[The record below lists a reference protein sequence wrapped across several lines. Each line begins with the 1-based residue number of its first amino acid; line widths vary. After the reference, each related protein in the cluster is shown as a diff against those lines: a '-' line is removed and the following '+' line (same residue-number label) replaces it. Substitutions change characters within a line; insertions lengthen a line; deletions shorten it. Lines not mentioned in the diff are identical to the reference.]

1 MKKEPLNETLKK
13 SLIVIKKLKAELENQ
28 RVHQEPIAVVGMGC
42 RFPGNVNDP
51 EALWELLREGK
62 SGIVDIPESRWD
74 TDELI
79 RKNPSLKGKKNLFRA
94 GLLDNIDQFDAS
106 FFGISPEEA
115 SSLDPRQ
122 QLLLQTCWHTLENAK
137 VDPDQLRNSKTGVFV
152 GISLPDNLQESTAN
166 NDFEDLG
173 TYEATGIIPS
183 TAAGRISY
191 LLDLKGPS
199 MAVDTACSS
208 SLVST
213 NLACQSLQS
222 GECDA
227 AIVGGVN
234 LILRPNTHVLLSK
247 MEVISPT
254 GECKTFDAEADG
266 YVRSE
271 GCGMVFLKRL
281 KDARKDGNQVL
292 AVIKGSAVNQ
302 DGNSNGLTA
311 PNGLAQQEVM
321 KSALAKAKVSPEEID
336 YLEAHGTG
344 TSLGDPIEIDAVNR
358 IYGKQRKRTLYIG
371 SVKTNLGHLES
382 VSGIVGLMKAILVLQ
397 KGKIPP
403 HLHFKTP
410 SPFVDWKP
418 YLKVPTRNISLKKV
432 THSRHRAA
440 VSSFGLS
447 GTNVHVILEAPETP
461 VQDSSE
467 FSSREDHLICLSA
480 DGPDA
485 LQAQADQLMMH
496 LNKFDDLSLAGLS
509 RGLNAGRHH
518 FKYRTSWVAESLE
531 DLKKQLKEPVVAS
544 TPKAGRIA
552 FLYTGQGA
560 ARIGMGKTLYE
571 TEPVFRAV
579 FDHCMELIEAET
591 GERLTDLI
599 FGFSEGAETK
609 LQDTYYTQLSLF
621 ALEYS
626 LTRLWQHW
634 GVQPDYLLGHSLGEL
649 VAATVA
655 GVFNLPDGI
664 KLVAARARLMR
675 ALPRS
680 GKMISVKA
688 GVKEIGQLLKGQED
702 KVSIACENAPG
713 QTVLSGDEDAVSM
726 LVGQLEAQRFK
737 VKALNT
743 SHAFHSP
750 LMEPMLSD
758 FERVAESLDY
768 QEPSIPVISNLTG
781 KVSGS
786 ELAKP
791 GYWVRQIRQ
800 TVKFME
806 GVRELETLGVTTFI
820 EMGPD
825 TVLSGLAMQC
835 VSEEHECH
843 WLPSLKEG
851 TSGTATIYNSL
862 GQWYTMSG
870 RPNWEAFFEGRINQA
885 VSLPNYAFRKK
896 PSQAQETNAYN
907 GPVVVNEKSD
917 KVGPGI
923 PANPLV
929 QKLMALGVNERKTYL
944 TDYLRRHIAAIL
956 TLPYEEISADI
967 ELTKLGINSL
977 QVLELVNKTKKE
989 FKIKFPVTAFFE
1001 LKDLHEIGDFILS
1014 HVIPEEPASASHEFQ
1029 DRIRETDSHTDVDAF
1044 SQTCPLSSMQERL
1057 WFLYQLNP
1065 GPEYNVCV
1073 KLDHQG
1079 PLSEEAV
1086 NKAWKTLV
1094 DRHDSLRTCVI
1105 SDEQGVQLRLLSP
1118 YQPQIQ
1124 FEDLSHHKDTAKRLE
1139 QIEKQVA
1146 RYFFDFQNPTLHLS
1160 LVKLGETH
1168 FRLFIALHHLFTDG
1182 YSIQLLVQEF
1192 IGLYKE
1198 YTGQAQYQLQRKE
1211 YQYTDFIKEEIKW
1224 IKSEAYQQASEYW
1237 QKHLQDTELLQINAP
1252 KPQNQDEVT
1261 DISGGKLR
1269 FDLTAYQTAGLVGM
1283 ASIHGVTLN
1292 TLLFSIYA
1300 VLLHKYSGQDNFG
1313 ISVLNANRS
1322 DEKFE
1327 QVHGFFVNT
1336 LVWRGYFTPD
1346 LRFTELLAANWKQMI
1361 NGQKH
1366 HRLPYQKL
1374 VKMTGKDHSGIAFS
1388 HQSYEA
1394 KSLQEEDWTS
1404 DDISFA
1410 DTAIEG
1416 VAHFDLELN
1425 TIIASDHEA
1434 GTWISGSWEYRS
1446 GLFDKDF
1453 VSQLNRHFSRLIDE
1467 VLSNPQCQISGLGLL
1482 LPAEKEKVI
1491 QEFAGQAAP
1500 YPSELSVID
1509 LFNEGVSKSPD
1520 ACAVKCGESVLTYRE
1535 LDEFSNHLAHFL
1547 LSKDLNDESII
1558 GVCLSRSVE
1567 MVIATLG
1574 IWKAGLA
1581 LLPIDPELPVVRLKH
1596 IIKDSGTTLIL
1607 CDHTTE
1613 DLLPDLV
1620 AKQVI
1625 NNCIAGVNVAKINI
1639 ELDASQLAYVN
1650 YTSGTTG
1657 LPKGVLIEHGSLMN
1671 MVMAWRDAYR
1681 LDETPMVLL
1690 QTARM
1695 SFDVYIGDVGRSVL
1709 CDGTLIIANEDERID
1724 PMMLVDLMVKHKI
1737 TGFEMTPALAI
1748 PVMKEAV
1755 ENPGSYQSLRR
1766 IMLSS
1771 DVLPLADY
1779 QWLKSTFGPKGI
1791 DVINSFGTTETT
1803 IDTSY
1808 FNATADHLQQVP
1820 IGKAF
1825 ANTRLYITDRYLN
1838 LLPVGVIGELQIGG
1852 IQVARGYLNRSELTK
1867 QKFIESPFVA
1877 GERLY
1882 RTGDLARWLPD
1893 GNIEFMGRAD
1903 NQLKVRGYRIETGE
1917 VVTAL
1922 ESLPE
1927 ILQAVVKPH
1936 ETHGQYELA
1945 AYLVS
1950 DTNWD
1955 EQKLKSVLVDHLPSY
1970 MIPRWLI
1977 EIQEIPLTANGKVD
1991 LKALPAPVMQRDKTD
2006 QTVSPVSKTETQ
2018 LAQIWSTLLG
2028 YDQIN
2033 RFDQFFDLGGHS
2045 LLALKMVN
2053 QVRHQIGKAPN
2064 VRSVFD
2070 QPVLADFAKLL
2081 DGLGQKEIQPVPVI
2095 ERPERIPLSFGQ
2107 ERLWFIDQLEG
2118 SRHYHMPSLF
2128 KLKSEPDTQALSAAL
2143 KVVVTQ
2149 HEVLRTVIREAEGQA
2164 FQHILIPDDW
2174 QLNLHD
2180 LRSQEGKKD
2189 TLIKDLIEAPF
2200 DLARDYMLRASLIR
2214 LDQDEFE
2221 LLLVT
2226 HHIATDGWSSQILL
2240 DCFLSNYDAICNKAP
2255 LPKKTAALQYADYAI
2270 WQRRKFEDGHWEKAL
2285 SYWQKDL
2292 EGAPILNL
2300 PTDHKPLNVASDNG
2314 AQHLFRI
2321 DAALESDL
2329 RNLANTEGVTVFVL
2343 LMAAFKVLL
2352 HKYSSM
2358 EDIVIGTPVANR
2370 QSEETTS
2377 MIGFLVSSV
2386 AIRSQIDGEMS
2397 FSALLQALSQKV
2409 LSAFEYQ
2416 DTPLSAVIEKVTPV
2430 RKAGSNPLFQV
2441 MFVFQNHK
2449 EDTGSAQNALV
2460 LEDLPFDFPKS
2471 KFDLT
2476 LEANE
2481 AEDGFWF
2488 RLEYKTDIFSEA
2500 TVSLMALQ
2508 YVQLLKAVVRTPYES
2523 IGLLKLVSP
2532 DEERVLLNRVNK
2544 TFNDFPQH
2552 ATIVSLFETQ
2562 VVSERYKKALVF
2574 NDSIWNYGQLNEDVN
2589 RLANCLKQEFQLQ
2602 PDDLV
2607 AVKLSHCD
2615 WTIVCL
2621 LAVLK
2626 AGGAYVPIDPTYPE
2640 ERINYMLNDAK
2651 PKLCIDQELLDGLR
2665 KSSRHY
2671 PVTPPEATISPGSAA
2686 YVIYTSGT
2694 TGQPKGVVI
2703 THSNVVR
2710 LLKPDHQLFHFSSND
2725 VWTLFHSLSFD
2736 FSVWEMY
2743 GALLNGGTLVVV
2755 GDDVRKDFQQYVELL
2770 KTHQVTVL
2778 NQTPSAFYS
2787 LAQLEAANTSAN
2799 LSLRYVIFGG
2809 EALAPHKL
2817 KEWRERYPKT
2827 ILINMYGITETTVHV
2842 TYKEIGQYEI
2852 DQGISNIGVAIPTL
2866 DCLILDESRQLLPVN
2881 MPGEL
2886 CIGGAGLA
2894 RGYLNK
2900 PELTAQKFIDHP
2912 YAEGKIYLSGDLARR
2927 LPNGDLEYLGRI
2939 DDQVKIR
2946 GYRIELGEV
2955 ETAISQIDGIL
2966 QVVVSAKEMASGEL
2980 QLVAYVV
2987 SETNLDVQWMETKTG
3002 ELLPAYMIP
3011 AHWLQIEKIPLTSSG
3026 KTDHK
3031 SLPVP
3036 LIGSDDFVPPENEVE
3051 TELVQIWKDVLGLDK
3066 VGTTDN
3072 FFQLGGDSILIIR
3085 VLSKIK
3091 KQLGKRLEVR
3101 NLYESSTIK
3110 AIAIKLTTDG
3120 QESKEL
3126 LKRQAALVDKMD
3138 HLRKEVFDVIEAPQ
3152 LLEDVLP
3159 MSDVQM
3165 GMVFH
3170 SLTGEKGVYH
3180 DQFVN
3185 VIECLDHNRLKQ
3197 SMIKLVQKHEALRTG
3212 FDLYAYSE
3220 PVQLIY
3226 RTMAVDINV
3235 EDLRDKDE
3243 TVQAEFLKTY
3253 MEGELSKPFNLRVG
3267 PLWRLS
3273 LFDLNDDKSLIL
3285 FQFHHALLDGWSIA
3299 TLHSELIGV
3308 YDQLLLD
3315 ETYMPVSLKASYEE
3329 HLVEMLSYRKDQT
3342 LLDYWKQELSDKER
3356 PLLFSEKSLN
3366 VRESRIRPLKYAAV
3380 EQAAKRYGVSVKSI
3394 FLGAYYLLLDKLCI
3408 ESNIMLGL
3416 TAHVRPA
3423 IEDGDKILGCFLNV
3437 LPFALKTS
3445 GLASTWKDYL
3455 QAIHEKTIVLQRHN
3469 QLSLLELTQM
3479 CEGSRQHENPL
3490 TDVLF
3495 TFVDFHI
3502 YRQIEREGEGI
3513 PHLKDLIVE
3522 SYDQTNFFLSLDV
3535 NITGQEIEILFDQT
3549 RAFSSGIDL
3558 KQFTNYY
3565 VELLDDIIHS
3575 DLSSERKTFSWEK
3588 ELKSSLNESKKAA
3601 NGKVDY
3607 QHPLRIKSEKLSSEV
3622 DATEV
3627 ASEELLMTRIWEETL
3642 GLEHI
3647 ALDDN
3652 FFELGGHSIL
3662 AIRLVNALNKQFESK
3677 MYVRT
3682 LFHYPTIRGL
3692 VQEMGHQT
3700 NTIDSGL
3707 QLLSKSADLEPI
3719 YIVPGS
3725 GGMLISFYP
3734 LAELLER
3741 KRSLY
3746 GFQAYG
3752 LDAHS
3757 EVITGVKEIAAQNII
3772 EMQQQDPS
3780 GPYTLAGYSFGA
3792 TVIYEMALQLQSK
3805 GFEVS
3810 QLLVLDAPPFYD
3822 TTMNEPVGFTQN
3834 LLGLCE
3840 GMLSYFGI
3848 NNEGAPS
3855 EKKLRK
3861 MTNQEQVAQVYQFIR
3876 DTLPP
3881 DQLDSLVFDLTQFE
3895 RMVLVNASS
3904 MEAFVRYQPTGLLT
3918 HELKV
3923 TLFKVVQSDLDT
3935 EDSDYGWSNIK
3946 DARVEVVSAEGTH
3959 HTMLN
3964 YPHARHLAQA
3974 LLHV

>member
-1 MKKEPLNETLKK
+1 MEKEQLNETLKK
-13 SLIVIKKLKAELENQ
+13 SLIVIKKLKAELESQ

-51 EALWELLREGK
+51 EAFWELLSEGK
-62 SGIVDIPESRWD
+62 SGIIDIPESRWN

-79 RKNPSLKGKKNLFRA
+79 RNNPSLKGKKNLFRA

-152 GISLPDNLQESTAN
+152 GISLPDNLQDSTAN

-208 SLVST
+208 SLVSAH
-213 NLACQSLQS
+213 LACQSLQS

-227 AIVGGVN
+227 ALVGGVN

-271 GCGMVFLKRL
+271 GCGMVLLKRL
-281 KDARKDGNQVL
+281 KDARKNGDQVL

-311 PNGLAQQEVM
+311 PNGLAQQEVI
-321 KSALAKAKVSPEEID
+321 KSALARAKVSPEEID

-410 SPFVDWKP
+410 SPFIDWKP
-418 YLKVPTRNISLKKV
+418 YLKVPTRNINLKNITRSK
-432 THSRHRAA
+432 HRTA

-461 VQDSSE
+461 IQDSSE
-467 FSSREDHLICLSA
+467 LSRREDHLICLSA

-485 LQAQADQLMMH
+485 LQAQVDQLMMH
-496 LNKFDDLSLAGLS
+496 LNKFDDLSIAGLS

-518 FKYRTSWVAESLE
+518 FKYRTSWVAKSLE
-531 DLKKQLKEPVVAS
+531 DLKKQLKEPVIPS
-544 TPKAGRIA
+544 IPTDGRLA

-560 ARIGMGKTLYE
+560 ARICMGKTLYKA
-571 TEPVFRAV
+571 EPVFKAV
-579 FDHCMELIEAET
+579 FDECMELIETET
-591 GERLTDLI
+591 GEQLTDLI
-599 FGFSEGAETK
+599 FDNSEEAEFK
-609 LQDTYYTQLSLF
+609 LQDTFYTQLSLF

-664 KLVAARARLMR
+664 KLVAARARLMS
-675 ALPRS
+675 ALPRP

-688 GVKEIGQLLKGQED
+688 GVKEVGQLLKGHED
-702 KVSIACENAPG
+702 KVSIACENAPA
-713 QTVLSGDEDAVSM
+713 QTVLSGDEDAISKV
-726 LVGQLEAQRFK
+726 LGQLEAQRFK

-791 GYWVRQIRQ
+791 GYWVKQIRE
-800 TVKFME
+800 TIKFME
-806 GVRELETLGVTTFI
+806 GVKELETLGVTTFI
-820 EMGPD
+820 EIGPD
-825 TVLSGLAMQC
+825 TILSGLAMQC
-835 VSEEHECH
+835 VSEDQVCH
-843 WLPSLKEG
+843 WLPSLKKRNSE
-851 TSGTATIYNSL
+851 TATIYESV
-862 GQWYTMSG
+862 GQWYTAGG
-870 RPNWEAFFEGRINQA
+870 RPNWKAFFEGR
-885 VSLPNYAFRKK
+885 VHESVPLPNYAFRKK
-896 PSQAQETNAYN
+896 SPRVRETEVHD
-907 GPVVVNEKSD
+907 GPVVVNEKPH
-917 KVGPGI
+917 KVGSGT

-929 QKLMALGVNERKTYL
+929 ENLKALSTKERKTYL
-944 TDYLRRHIAAIL
+944 TDYLRRRIAAIL
-956 TLPYEEISADI
+956 TLPYQEIPVEV
-967 ELTKLGINSL
+967 ELTKLGVNSL

-989 FKIKFPVTAFFE
+989 FEIKFPVTAFFE
-1001 LKDLHEIGDFILS
+1001 LKNLHEIGDFILS
-1014 HVIPEEPASASHEFQ
+1014 HVIPEETVPTAHELQ
-1029 DRIRETDSHTDVDAF
+1029 DGISETGSHTEVNAF
-1044 SQTCPLSSMQERL
+1044 SQTYPLSSMQERL

-1073 KLDHQG
+1073 KLDHHG

-1094 DRHDSLRTCVI
+1094 DRHDSLRTRVI
-1105 SDEQGVQLRLLSP
+1105 SDEQGVLLKLLSP

-1124 FEDLSHHKDTAKRLE
+1124 FEDISHCEDIAKRLE
-1139 QIEKQVA
+1139 QIEKHAA
-1146 RYFFDFQNPTLHLS
+1146 RYFFDFQDAALHLG
-1160 LVKLGETH
+1160 LVKLGDAH
-1168 FRLFIALHHLFTDG
+1168 FRLLMTLHHLFTDG

-1192 IGLYKE
+1192 IGLYKA
-1198 YTGQAQYQLQRKE
+1198 YTGQTQYQLQSKE
-1211 YQYTDFIKEEIKW
+1211 YQYRDFINEEIKW
-1224 IKSEAYQQASEYW
+1224 IKSEAYQEASEYW
-1237 QKHLQDTELLQINAP
+1237 QKYLQDTELLQINAP
-1252 KPQNQDEVT
+1252 KPQNQGEVT

-1292 TLLFSIYA
+1292 TLLFSIYT

-1322 DEKFE
+1322 NEKFE
-1327 QVHGFFVNT
+1327 HVHGFFVNT

-1346 LRFTELLAANWKQMI
+1346 LRFTELLAANWQQMI

-1374 VKMTGKDHSGIAFS
+1374 VKITGKDHSGIAFS

-1394 KSLQEEDWTS
+1394 KGLQGEDWTS

-1434 GTWISGSWEYRS
+1434 GTRISGSWEYRS

-1453 VSQLNRHFSRLIDE
+1453 VSQMNRHFSRLIDE
-1467 VLSNPQCQISGLGLL
+1467 VLSNPQCQISSLGLL

-1491 QEFAGQAAP
+1491 REFAGQAVP

-1520 ACAVKCGESVLTYRE
+1520 ACAVKCGARVLTYQE
-1535 LDEFSNHLAHFL
+1535 LDESSNHLAHFL
-1547 LSKDLNDESII
+1547 LSKDWTEESII

-1581 LLPIDPELPVVRLKH
+1581 LLPIDPELPAVRLKH
-1596 IIKDSGTTLIL
+1596 IIKDSETDLIL

-1613 DLLPDLV
+1613 DLLPDL
-1620 AKQVI
+1620 ATKQI
-1625 NNCIAGVNVAKINI
+1625 ISTCITGVNDTMIDV
-1639 ELDASQLAYVN
+1639 ELNSSQLAYVN

-1695 SFDVYIGDVGRSVL
+1695 SFDVYIGDIGRSVL

-1724 PMMLVDLMVKHKI
+1724 PMMLVDLMARHKI

-1803 IDTSY
+1803 IDSSF
-1808 FNATADHLQQVP
+1808 FNASADHLQQVP

-1825 ANTRLYITDRYLN
+1825 ANTRLYITDQYLN

-1852 IQVARGYLNRSELTK
+1852 VQVARGYLNRSELTE

-1917 VVTAL
+1917 IVTAL

-1936 ETHGQYELA
+1936 EIHGQYELA

-1955 EQKLKSVLVDHLPSY
+1955 EQKLKSALADHLPSY

-1977 EIQEIPLTANGKVD
+1977 EIQEIHLTANGKVD

-2006 QTVSPVSKTETQ
+2006 QTISPLSKTEIQ

-2033 RFDQFFDLGGHS
+2033 RFDHFFDLGGHS

-2081 DGLGQKEIQPVPVI
+2081 DELGQKEIQSVPVM

-2128 KLKSEPDTQALSAAL
+2128 RLKSEPDTETLSAAL
-2143 KVVVTQ
+2143 KAVVAQ
-2149 HEVLRTVIREAEGQA
+2149 HEVLRTVIWEAEGQA
-2164 FQHILIPDDW
+2164 FQHILTPDDW

-2180 LRSQEGKKD
+2180 LRGQEEKKD
-2189 TLIKDLIEAPF
+2189 TLVKGLIEAPF
-2200 DLARDYMLRASLIR
+2200 NLARDYMLRASLIQ
-2214 LDQDEFE
+2214 LDHDEFE
-2221 LLLVT
+2221 LLLVI

-2240 DCFLSNYDAICNKAP
+2240 DCFQSNYDAICNKAP
-2255 LPKKTAALQYADYAI
+2255 LPKKTAGLQYADYAI

-2292 EGAPILNL
+2292 KGAPILNL
-2300 PTDHKPLNVASDNG
+2300 PTDHKPLNAASDNG

-2321 DAALESDL
+2321 DAALERDL
-2329 RNLANTEGVTVFVL
+2329 RNLASKERVTVFVL

-2352 HKYSSM
+2352 HKYSRM

-2370 QSEETTS
+2370 QSEETNS
-2377 MIGFLVSSV
+2377 LIGFLVNSV
-2386 AIRSQIDGEMS
+2386 AIRSQIDREMS

-2416 DTPLSAVIEKVTPV
+2416 DTPLSAVIEKVTPM

-2441 MFVFQNHK
+2441 MFVFQNR
-2449 EDTGSAQNALV
+2449 EENTGPSQSALV
-2460 LEDLPFDFPKS
+2460 LEDLPFGFPKS

-2481 AEDGFWF
+2481 AEEGFWF
-2488 RLEYKTDIFSEA
+2488 RFEYKTDIFSDA
-2500 TVSLMALQ
+2500 TVSLMASQ
-2508 YVQLLKAVVRTPYES
+2508 YVQLLKAVSRTPYEP

-2532 DEERVLLNRVNK
+2532 EEEKTLLNRANGA
-2544 TFNDFPQH
+2544 FNDFPQQE
-2552 ATIVSLFETQ
+2552 TIVTLFETQ
-2562 VVSERYKKALVF
+2562 VISEPDKKALIF
-2574 NDSIWNYGQLNEDVN
+2574 NDSMWNYGPLNKEVN
-2589 RLANCLKQEFQLQ
+2589 RIANCLKQEFQLQ

-2607 AVKLSHCD
+2607 AVKLPPCD

-2651 PKLCIDQELLDGLR
+2651 PKLCIDQELLDRLR
-2665 KSSRHY
+2665 MSSQHY
-2671 PVTPPEATISPGSAA
+2671 EATPPEAAVSPDSAA

-2710 LLKPDHQLFHFSSND
+2710 LLKPDHQLFDFSSND

-2743 GALLNGGTLVVV
+2743 GALLHGGTLVVV

-2770 KTHQVTVL
+2770 KAHQVTVL

-2787 LAQLEAANTSAN
+2787 LAQLEAANTSAD

-2809 EALAPHKL
+2809 EALAPGRL
-2817 KEWRERYPKT
+2817 KEWYARYPKT
-2827 ILINMYGITETTVHV
+2827 MLINMYGITETTVHV
-2842 TYKEIGQYEI
+2842 TYKEISQHEI
-2852 DQGISNIGVAIPTL
+2852 DQGISNIGIAIPTL
-2866 DCLILDESRQLLPVN
+2866 DCLILDESGQLLPDN

-2886 CIGGAGLA
+2886 CIGGSGLA

-2912 YAEGKIYLSGDLARR
+2912 YVEGKIYLSGDLARR

-2946 GYRIELGEV
+2946 GHRIELGEV
-2955 ETAISQIDGIL
+2955 ETAISQIDGVL
-2966 QVVVSAKEMASGEL
+2966 EVVVSAKEMASGEL
-2980 QLVAYVV
+2980 QLVAYFV
-2987 SETNLDVQWMETKTG
+2987 SDIDLDSHWMETKTG

-3011 AHWLQIEKIPLTSSG
+3011 AHWLQIEKIPLTTSG

-3036 LIGSDDFVPPENEVE
+3036 LIESDDFVAPENEVE

-3091 KQLGKRLEVR
+3091 KQLGKQLEVR
-3101 NLYESSTIK
+3101 NLYESPTIK
-3110 AIAIKLTTDG
+3110 AIAIKLTTDS
-3120 QESKEL
+3120 QEQKEL
-3126 LKRQAALVDKMD
+3126 LKKQAALMDKID

-3180 DQFVN
+3180 DQAVDVVDNF
-3185 VIECLDHNRLKQ
+3185 DHNRLKR
-3197 SMIKLVQKHEALRTG
+3197 SMELVVQKHAVLRTG
-3212 FDLYAYSE
+3212 FELYAYSE

-3226 RTMAVDINV
+3226 KTVSV
-3235 EDLRDKDE
+3235 EISTWDLRGQDQMS
-3243 TVQAEFLKTY
+3243 QADYLKSY
-3253 MEGELSKPFNLRVG
+3253 MDQELNRSFDLRVA
-3267 PLWRLS
+3267 PLWRLE
-3273 LFDLNDDKSLIL
+3273 LFILSDDRSLIL
-3285 FQFHHALLDGWSIA
+3285 FQTHHAVLDGWSNA
-3299 TLHSELIGV
+3299 SMRSELFEV
-3308 YDQLLLD
+3308 YERLTYD
-3315 ETYMPVSLKASYEE
+3315 EKYKPVSLKASYEE
-3329 HLVEMLSYRKDQT
+3329 HLVEMLSYRNDQK
-3342 LLDYWKQELSDKER
+3342 LRDYWNQELSDKER
-3356 PLLFSEKSLN
+3356 PMLFSEQTLN
-3366 VRESRIRPLKYAAV
+3366 IRESFVRPFRYAAV
-3380 EQAAKRYGVSVKSI
+3380 EQVAKRYGVSVKSI
-3394 FLGAYYLLLDKLCI
+3394 FLGAYYLLLDRFCM
-3408 ESNIMLGL
+3408 ESDIMLGL
-3416 TAHVRPA
+3416 TTHVRPG
-3423 IEDGDKILGCFLNV
+3423 IEDGDKVLGCFLNV
-3437 LPFALKTS
+3437 LPFALDTS

-3455 QAIHEKTIVLQRHN
+3455 QAIHEKTIVVQRHN

-3479 CEGSRQHENPL
+3479 CESSREHENPF

-3495 TFVDFHI
+3495 TFVDFHV
-3502 YRQIEREGEGI
+3502 YRQIEKEGEGT

-3522 SYDQTNFFLSLDV
+3522 SHDQTNFFLSLDV
-3535 NITGQEIEILFDQT
+3535 NVTGQEVDILFDQA

-3565 VELLDDIIHS
+3565 VELLEDIIHG
-3575 DLSSERKTFSWEK
+3575 DPNSEIKTFSLGK
-3588 ELKSSLNESKKAA
+3588 GLKTSPNESNKAA
-3601 NGKVDY
+3601 SGKVDY
-3607 QHPLRIKSEKLSSEV
+3607 QYPLRIKSEKLSSEV
-3622 DATEV
+3622 SLTEV

-3647 ALDDN
+3647 GLDDN

-3662 AIRLVNALNKQFESK
+3662 AIRLVNALNKQFESQI
-3677 MYVRT
+3677 YVRT
-3682 LFHYPTIRGL
+3682 LFRYPTIRGL
-3692 VQEMGHQT
+3692 VKEMGHQT
-3700 NTIDSGL
+3700 NAIDSGL
-3707 QLLSKSADLEPI
+3707 QLLSKSAGLDSI

-3734 LAELLER
+3734 LAELLEG

-3757 EVITGVKEIAAQNII
+3757 EVVTSVKEIAAQNII

-3810 QLLVLDAPPFYD
+3810 QLLILDAPPFYD

-3848 NNEGAPS
+3848 NNEGAPD

-3876 DTLPP
+3876 DALPP
-3881 DQLDSLVFDLTQFE
+3881 DQLDGLVFDLTQFE

-3904 MEAFVRYQPTGLLT
+3904 MEAFVRYQPTESLAHG
-3918 HELKV
+3918 LKV
-3923 TLFKVVQSDLDT
+3923 TLFKAARSDVNM
-3935 EDSDYGWSNIK
+3935 ESNDYGWSNIK
-3946 DARVEVVSAEGTH
+3946 GAGVEVINVEGTH

-3964 YPHARHLAQA
+3964 HPYAGHLTEA